1 MPSSRP
7 LVQCHPL
14 LLACCYVCI
23 SGLTALKIVGDI
35 DNTNDTRPPVHIGAV
50 FPMSAGTGGWPGGE
64 GCLPAASMAL
74 QDVNRVLKK
83 FRLVMYW
90 DDSECH
96 PGLGARRL
104 YELLYNNPTK
114 LMLLSG
120 CSLVSTVIAEAAPV
134 WNLIVL
140 AYGASSPAL
149 SDRTRFPT
157 LFRTHPSATI
167 HNPTRVQLFKKF
179 NWQKIAILQSVEEVF
194 RSTAAD
200 LEESCEMN
208 NIKVLSVQSFFGDP
222 AAAVRSLK
230 RQDARIFVGLFYE
243 KEARKVFCEVYKQ
256 KLYGRKYVWFLI
268 GWYPDDWY
276 IPLSGEMLNCTADQ
290 MKLATQYHFTTEA
303 LMHSQDNKPG
313 VSGMNSKQFVHRL
326 SEMLEKAPNITGGFP
341 ESPLAYDAIWHNIYL
356 FIYRAAAIALNC
368 TMNHLEMSNQSLND
382 FTYENAEIAQEILLC
397 MKKTKFTGVSG
408 DVMFSEKGERIAL
421 TQIEQLQDGKY
432 EIMGFYDYRSENLT
446 WLNKEKFVANK
457 IPPDETI
464 IQDKWLSVNFDL
476 YLAFGLLGLLES
488 RVIKESHPQVNN
500 VMLVGFIIMFLSMLL
515 FGLPVEEISI
525 SERYFP
531 LFCYGQVVTIM
542 YGFTLSYGAM
552 FSKILM
558 VHRLGNITMKNWVQ
572 TWKFY
577 AIIGFLIGLDTII
590 VIIWISVDSLRRSV
604 ETFDSI
610 EYVEENIKL
619 RIFMEHCTSHNYELW
634 IGLIYSYKGILL
646 FFGLFLAYESRKI
659 KTKLLNDSR
668 LISMAIYNVAI
679 LCFITAPVE
688 IIISSKPD
696 ASFAFFAVTVVLS
709 TFLSMGLIFIPK
721 IQYICQV
728 PAYAEEQE
736 VKTSQDTYKERLN
749 ALQNENVALRS
760 EIIEAEKKLAEIKQN
775 LNVNLLGD
783 VHFNQQQ
790 SSGYDWRF
798 SRGSQIREW
807 LAETGTMLLRIGG
820 GRYLFDRIAQMEALE
835 GDNIG
840 RFFKARNSS
849 SMFLPQE
856 IESDTML

>member
-1 MPSSRP
+1 MPNIRP

-14 LLACCYVCI
+14 LLACCYVSI
-23 SGLTALKIVGDI
+23 SGLIALKIVGDT
-35 DNTNDTRPPVHIGAV
+35 DNTSDTRPPVHIGAV

-200 LEESCEMN
+200 LEESCEIN

-326 SEMLEKAPNITGGFP
+326 SGI
-341 ESPLAYDAIWHNIYL
+341 
-356 FIYRAAAIALNC
+356 
-368 TMNHLEMSNQSLND
+368 NQSLND
-382 FTYENAEIAQEILLC
+382 FTYENAEIAKEILLC

-464 IQDKWLSVNFDL
+464 IQDKWLSVDFDL
-476 YLAFGLLGLLES
+476 YLAFGLLGLLGVTLAILLLIFNICFS
-488 RVIKESHPQVNN
+488 HRKVIKESHPQVNN
-500 VMLVGFIIMFLSMLL
+500 VMLVGFIIMFVSMLL

-525 SERYFP
+525 SEKYFP

-558 VHRLGNITMKNWVQ
+558 VHRLGNITMKNW

-577 AIIGFLIGLDTII
+577 AIIGFLIGLDTAI
-590 VIIWISVDSLRRSV
+590 VIVWISVDSLRRSV

-610 EYVEENIKL
+610 EYVEENIRL
-619 RIFMEHCTSHNYELW
+619 RIFMEHCTS
-634 IGLIYSYKGILL
+634 LIYSYKGILL

-749 ALQNENVALRS
+749 ALQNENIALRS

-790 SSGYDWRF
+790 GSGYEWRF
-798 SRGSQIREW
+798 SRGSHIREW

-820 GRYLFDRIAQMEALE
+820 GRYLFDRIAQMETLE
-835 GDNIG
+835 GGNVS

-856 IESDTML
+856 IESDTIF

>member
-326 SEMLEKAPNITGGFP
+326 SEM
-341 ESPLAYDAIWHNIYL
+341 
-356 FIYRAAAIALNC
+356 AAAIALNC

-421 TQIEQLQDGKY
+421 TQIEQLQ
-432 EIMGFYDYRSENLT
+432 
-446 WLNKEKFVANK
+446 ANK

-476 YLAFGLLGLLES
+476 YLAFGLLGLL
-488 RVIKESHPQVNN
+488 
-500 VMLVGFIIMFLSMLL
+500 G
-515 FGLPVEEISI
+515 
-525 SERYFP
+525 
-531 LFCYGQVVTIM
+531 VT
-542 YGFTLSYGAM
+542 LA
-552 FSKILM
+552 
-558 VHRLGNITMKNWVQ
+558 GNK
-572 TWKFY
+572 
-577 AIIGFLIGLDTII
+577 
-590 VIIWISVDSLRRSV
+590 
-604 ETFDSI
+604 
-610 EYVEENIKL
+610 
-619 RIFMEHCTSHNYELW
+619 
-634 IGLIYSYKGILL
+634 
-646 FFGLFLAYESRKI
+646 
-659 KTKLLNDSR
+659 
-668 LISMAIYNVAI
+668 
-679 LCFITAPVE
+679 
-688 IIISSKPD
+688 
-696 ASFAFFAVTVVLS
+696 
-709 TFLSMGLIFIPK
+709 
-721 IQYICQV
+721 
-728 PAYAEEQE
+728 
-736 VKTSQDTYKERLN
+736 
-749 ALQNENVALRS
+749 
-760 EIIEAEKKLAEIKQN
+760 
-775 LNVNLLGD
+775 
-783 VHFNQQQ
+783 
-790 SSGYDWRF
+790 
-798 SRGSQIREW
+798 
-807 LAETGTMLLRIGG
+807 
-820 GRYLFDRIAQMEALE
+820 RIA
-835 GDNIG
+835 
-840 RFFKARNSS
+840 SS
-849 SMFLPQE
+849 S
-856 IESDTML
+856 

>member
-1 MPSSRP
+1 MPNIRP

-23 SGLTALKIVGDI
+23 SGLIALKIVGDTN
-35 DNTNDTRPPVHIGAV
+35 NTNDTRPPVHIGAV

-120 CSLVSTVIAEAAPV
+120 CSLVSTVIAEAAP
-134 WNLIVL
+134 L

-167 HNPTRVQLFKKF
+167 HNPTR
-179 NWQKIAILQSVEEVF
+179 
-194 RSTAAD
+194 TAAD

-341 ESPLAYDAIWHNIYL
+341 ESPLAYDAIWHGCRYCFKLHN
-356 FIYRAAAIALNC
+356 
-368 TMNHLEMSNQSLND
+368 
-382 FTYENAEIAQEILLC
+382 
-397 MKKTKFTGVSG
+397 
-408 DVMFSEKGERIAL
+408 
-421 TQIEQLQDGKY
+421 
-432 EIMGFYDYRSENLT
+432 
-446 WLNKEKFVANK
+446 
-457 IPPDETI
+457 
-464 IQDKWLSVNFDL
+464 
-476 YLAFGLLGLLES
+476 ES
-488 RVIKESHPQVNN
+488 
-500 VMLVGFIIMFLSMLL
+500 
-515 FGLPVEEISI
+515 
-525 SERYFP
+525 
-531 LFCYGQVVTIM
+531 
-542 YGFTLSYGAM
+542 
-552 FSKILM
+552 
-558 VHRLGNITMKNWVQ
+558 
-572 TWKFY
+572 
-577 AIIGFLIGLDTII
+577 
-590 VIIWISVDSLRRSV
+590 
-604 ETFDSI
+604 
-610 EYVEENIKL
+610 
-619 RIFMEHCTSHNYELW
+619 
-634 IGLIYSYKGILL
+634 
-646 FFGLFLAYESRKI
+646 SR
-659 KTKLLNDSR
+659 
-668 LISMAIYNVAI
+668 
-679 LCFITAPVE
+679 
-688 IIISSKPD
+688 
-696 ASFAFFAVTVVLS
+696 
-709 TFLSMGLIFIPK
+709 
-721 IQYICQV
+721 
-728 PAYAEEQE
+728 
-736 VKTSQDTYKERLN
+736 
-749 ALQNENVALRS
+749 NE
-760 EIIEAEKKLAEIKQN
+760 
-775 LNVNLLGD
+775 
-783 VHFNQQQ
+783 
-790 SSGYDWRF
+790 
-798 SRGSQIREW
+798 
-807 LAETGTMLLRIGG
+807 
-820 GRYLFDRIAQMEALE
+820 
-835 GDNIG
+835 
-840 RFFKARNSS
+840 
-849 SMFLPQE
+849 
-856 IESDTML
+856 

>member
-1 MPSSRP
+1 MPNIRP

-23 SGLTALKIVGDI
+23 SGLIALKIVGDTN
-35 DNTNDTRPPVHIGAV
+35 NTNDTRPPVHIGAV

-341 ESPLAYDAIWHNIYL
+341 ESPLAYDAIWH
-356 FIYRAAAIALNC
+356 
-368 TMNHLEMSNQSLND
+368 
-382 FTYENAEIAQEILLC
+382 
-397 MKKTKFTGVSG
+397 G

-464 IQDKWLSVNFDL
+464 IQDKWLSVDFDL
-476 YLAFGLLGLLES
+476 YLAFGLLGLLGVTLAILLLIFNICFS
-488 RVIKESHPQVNN
+488 HRKVIKESHPQVNN
-500 VMLVGFIIMFLSMLL
+500 VMLVGFIIMFVSMLL

-525 SERYFP
+525 SEKYFP

-558 VHRLGNITMKNWVQ
+558 VHRLGNITMKNW

-577 AIIGFLIGLDTII
+577 AIIGFLIGLDTAI

-610 EYVEENIKL
+610 EYVEENIRL

-749 ALQNENVALRS
+749 ALQNENIALRS

-790 SSGYDWRF
+790 GSGYQWRF
-798 SRGSQIREW
+798 SRGSHIREW

-835 GDNIG
+835 GGNVSRI
-840 RFFKARNSS
+840 FKARNSS

>member
-1 MPSSRP
+1 MPNIRP

-23 SGLTALKIVGDI
+23 SGLIALKIVGDTN
-35 DNTNDTRPPVHIGAV
+35 NTNDTRPPVHIGAV

-341 ESPLAYDAIWHNIYL
+341 ESPLAYDAIWH
-356 FIYRAAAIALNC
+356 
-368 TMNHLEMSNQSLND
+368 
-382 FTYENAEIAQEILLC
+382 
-397 MKKTKFTGVSG
+397 G

-464 IQDKWLSVNFDL
+464 IQDKWLSVDFDL
-476 YLAFGLLGLLES
+476 YLAFGLLGLLGVTLAILLLIFNICFS
-488 RVIKESHPQVNN
+488 HRKVIKESHPQVNN
-500 VMLVGFIIMFLSMLL
+500 VMLVGFIIMFVSMLL

-525 SERYFP
+525 SEKYFP

-577 AIIGFLIGLDTII
+577 AIIGFLIGLDTAI

-610 EYVEENIKL
+610 EYVEENIRL

-749 ALQNENVALRS
+749 ALQNENIALRS

-790 SSGYDWRF
+790 GSGYQWRF
-798 SRGSQIREW
+798 SRGSHIREW

-835 GDNIG
+835 GGNVS

>member
-1 MPSSRP
+1 MPNIRP

-14 LLACCYVCI
+14 LLACCYVSI
-23 SGLTALKIVGDI
+23 SGLIALKIVGDT
-35 DNTNDTRPPVHIGAV
+35 DNTSDTRPPVHIGAV

-200 LEESCEMN
+200 LEESCEIN

-326 SEMLEKAPNITGGFP
+326 SGI
-341 ESPLAYDAIWHNIYL
+341 
-356 FIYRAAAIALNC
+356 
-368 TMNHLEMSNQSLND
+368 NQSLND
-382 FTYENAEIAQEILLC
+382 FTYENAEIAKEILLC

-464 IQDKWLSVNFDL
+464 IQDKWLSVDFDL
-476 YLAFGLLGLLES
+476 YLAFGLLGLLGVTLAILLLIFNICFS
-488 RVIKESHPQVNN
+488 HRKVIKESHPQVNN
-500 VMLVGFIIMFLSMLL
+500 VMLVGFIIMFVSMLL

-525 SERYFP
+525 SEKYFP

-558 VHRLGNITMKNWVQ
+558 VHRLGNITMKNW

-577 AIIGFLIGLDTII
+577 AIIGFLIGLDTAI
-590 VIIWISVDSLRRSV
+590 VIVWISVDSLRRSV

-610 EYVEENIKL
+610 EYVEENIRL
-619 RIFMEHCTSHNYELW
+619 RIFMEHCTSHNHELW

-749 ALQNENVALRS
+749 ALQNENIALRS

-790 SSGYDWRF
+790 GSGYEWRF
-798 SRGSQIREW
+798 SRGSHIREW

-820 GRYLFDRIAQMEALE
+820 GRYLFDRIAQMETLE
-835 GDNIG
+835 GGNVS

-856 IESDTML
+856 IESDTIF

>member
-1 MPSSRP
+1 MPNIRP

-23 SGLTALKIVGDI
+23 SGLIALKIVGDTN
-35 DNTNDTRPPVHIGAV
+35 NTNDTRPPVHIGAV

-341 ESPLAYDAIWHNIYL
+341 ESPLAYDAIWH
-356 FIYRAAAIALNC
+356 
-368 TMNHLEMSNQSLND
+368 
-382 FTYENAEIAQEILLC
+382 
-397 MKKTKFTGVSG
+397 G

-421 TQIEQLQDGKY
+421 TQIEQLQG
-432 EIMGFYDYRSENLT
+432 
-446 WLNKEKFVANK
+446 
-457 IPPDETI
+457 
-464 IQDKWLSVNFDL
+464 
-476 YLAFGLLGLLES
+476 
-488 RVIKESHPQVNN
+488 
-500 VMLVGFIIMFLSMLL
+500 
-515 FGLPVEEISI
+515 
-525 SERYFP
+525 
-531 LFCYGQVVTIM
+531 
-542 YGFTLSYGAM
+542 
-552 FSKILM
+552 
-558 VHRLGNITMKNWVQ
+558 VHRIC
-572 TWKFY
+572 
-577 AIIGFLIGLDTII
+577 LIY
-590 VIIWISVDSLRRSV
+590 
-604 ETFDSI
+604 F
-610 EYVEENIKL
+610 
-619 RIFMEHCTSHNYELW
+619 TSHN
-634 IGLIYSYKGILL
+634 INA
-646 FFGLFLAYESRKI
+646 FKI
-659 KTKLLNDSR
+659 
-668 LISMAIYNVAI
+668 
-679 LCFITAPVE
+679 
-688 IIISSKPD
+688 
-696 ASFAFFAVTVVLS
+696 
-709 TFLSMGLIFIPK
+709 
-721 IQYICQV
+721 
-728 PAYAEEQE
+728 
-736 VKTSQDTYKERLN
+736 
-749 ALQNENVALRS
+749 
-760 EIIEAEKKLAEIKQN
+760 
-775 LNVNLLGD
+775 
-783 VHFNQQQ
+783 
-790 SSGYDWRF
+790 
-798 SRGSQIREW
+798 
-807 LAETGTMLLRIGG
+807 
-820 GRYLFDRIAQMEALE
+820 
-835 GDNIG
+835 
-840 RFFKARNSS
+840 
-849 SMFLPQE
+849 
-856 IESDTML
+856 

>member
-1 MPSSRP
+1 MPNIRP

-14 LLACCYVCI
+14 LLACCYVSI
-23 SGLTALKIVGDI
+23 SGLIALKIVGDT
-35 DNTNDTRPPVHIGAV
+35 DNTSDTRPPVHIGAV

-200 LEESCEMN
+200 LEESCEIN

-243 KEARKVFCEVYKQ
+243 KEAH
-256 KLYGRKYVWFLI
+256 
-268 GWYPDDWY
+268 DWY

-326 SEMLEKAPNITGGFP
+326 SGMLEKAPNITGGFP
-341 ESPLAYDAIWHNIYL
+341 ESPLAYDAIW
-356 FIYRAAAIALNC
+356 AAAIALNC

-382 FTYENAEIAQEILLC
+382 FTYENAEIAKEILLC
-397 MKKTKFTGVSG
+397 MKKTKFTGG

-464 IQDKWLSVNFDL
+464 IQDKWLSVDFDL
-476 YLAFGLLGLLES
+476 YLAFGLLGLLGVTLAILLLIFNICFS
-488 RVIKESHPQVNN
+488 HRKVIKESHPQVNN
-500 VMLVGFIIMFLSMLL
+500 VMLVGFIIMFVSMLL

-525 SERYFP
+525 SEKYFP

-542 YGFTLSYGAM
+542 KYNHEKLDMEILCHYWIFNWTRHSYSYCM
-552 FSKILM
+552 DLK
-558 VHRLGNITMKNWVQ
+558 
-572 TWKFY
+572 
-577 AIIGFLIGLDTII
+577 
-590 VIIWISVDSLRRSV
+590 
-604 ETFDSI
+604 
-610 EYVEENIKL
+610 ENIRL
-619 RIFMEHCTSHNYELW
+619 RIFMEHCTSHNHELW

-749 ALQNENVALRS
+749 ALQNENIALRS

-790 SSGYDWRF
+790 GSGYEWRF
-798 SRGSQIREW
+798 SRGSHIREW

-820 GRYLFDRIAQMEALE
+820 GRYLFDRIAQMETLE
-835 GDNIG
+835 GGNVS